1 MCKIYK
7 TSWKILFKNKAIFL
21 PAIIYTIIT
30 YILFVIT
37 LYASGLSNIEINGS
51 IQTYIQ
57 MLKTIFVK
65 ATVVLSIFFIIDFI
79 IAALIKS
86 VRLSYIKQAIS
97 NKKIDPK
104 NDLKLGIKNF
114 KSVLLIKFIIFL
126 LYAIII
132 SILVTLLTIISTSL
146 QWTNYTQNNSLELN
160 GWIFLFFIFIAVIL
174 IALKTL
180 NTYPALFLKNLK
192 GKKAFIYSYK
202 LFLNNKKEVIKTL
215 LAIFLT
221 SGIFASIISL
231 IISSI
236 LNLISTSLSPLI
248 DITNVILLIITTSW
262 IDNYI
267 MLKFKELKAPKS

>member
-1 MCKIYK
+1 MCEIYK

-21 PAIIYTIIT
+21 PTIIYITIT
-30 YILFVIT
+30 YVLFIIAF
-37 LYASGLSNIEINGS
+37 YASGLSSIETNGS

-104 NDLKLGIKNF
+104 NDFKLGIKNF

-126 LYAIII
+126 LYAITI
-132 SILVTLLTIISTSL
+132 SILITLLIIISTLL

-192 GKKAFIYSYK
+192 GKKAFIHSYK

-231 IISSI
+231 IISYI

-267 MLKFKELKAPKS
+267 MLKFKELKAPKP